1 MFERFTDRAR
11 RVVVQS
17 RAEAIALDHDFIGP
31 EHLLLGLIHGD
42 GLAVRVLES
51 LGIRLEA
58 VRHRV
63 EEIIGRGDQ
72 ALSGPGK
79 IPFTPQAKQ
88 VLELALE
95 EARNLGHGYIGT
107 EHILLGLIRGE
118 GVAAQVLL
126 EQGARLN
133 AARDS
138 VIRMLDQHRREQPNQ
153 TG

>member
-11 RVVVQS
+11 RVVVQA
-17 RAEAIALDHDFIGP
+17 REEAIALDHDFIGP

-42 GLAVRVLES
+42 GLGIRVLES
-51 LGIRLEA
+51 LGIELGA

-63 EEIIGRGDQ
+63 EEIIGRGDRAQ
-72 ALSGPGK
+72 SGK
-79 IPFTPQAKQ
+79 IPFTAQAKQ

-107 EHILLGLIRGE
+107 EHILLGLIAGE

-126 EQGARLN
+126 EQGAHLN